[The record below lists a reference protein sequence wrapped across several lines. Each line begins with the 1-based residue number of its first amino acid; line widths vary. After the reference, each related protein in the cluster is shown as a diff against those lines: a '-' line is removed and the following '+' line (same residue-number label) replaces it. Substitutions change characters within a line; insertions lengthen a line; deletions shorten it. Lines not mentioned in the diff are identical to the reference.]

1 MYEQQKM
8 MFEQNDRSCADRI
21 ISIYQPHLRPIVGAL
36 CLVFAKTG
44 LEALKKRLVGTI
56 DGLVGVLTPPQ
67 VCWGR
72 INMIY
77 KVLDS

>member
-1 MYEQQKM
+1 MQYLLGLSKFTEKPV
-8 MFEQNDRSCADRI
+8 FVPELFVLIRKRLG
-21 ISIYQPHLRPIVGAL
+21 PGLL

>member
-1 MYEQQKM
+1 MK
-8 MFEQNDRSCADRI
+8 F
-21 ISIYQPHLRPIVGAL
+21 LRGIL
-36 CLVFAKTG
+36 SLVFANTG

-56 DGLVGVLTPPQ
+56 DGLVEVLTPPQ

-72 INMIY
+72 IYMIY